1 MTGPDMRGA
10 KADRKGSVGYP
21 PGGRD
26 LAVTRH
32 PGEYDLAVVI
42 PAWNEREN
50 LELLLPALRET
61 LDGLSLRWEIIVVD
75 GGSNDGTAEAA
86 ACRGAR
92 VIQQRERG
100 YGAALTEGIQTTRAA
115 YVVTM
120 DADLSHRPIFIED
133 LWKSREQAEVLVASR
148 YVPGGE
154 SRTHWFRRLCSRI
167 LNVVYTRLLSL
178 PLHDISSGFRLYHRE
193 ILDGLGLRARDFDIL
208 EEILIKIYS
217 QGFLVRELPFRYLS
231 RGTGRTHVRFFKFGW
246 AYLKTLVRM
255 WQLRNSV
262 ASADYDHRAFDS
274 IIPLQRYWQ
283 RARHRIVL
291 TFLAASARRTTTLDI
306 GCGSSRIIQDLP
318 ELIGMD
324 ILLPK
329 LRFLRD
335 RHSRLVQGDI
345 FALPFPD
352 AAFDAVIC
360 SEVIEHIP
368 DRPSLFTELTRILR
382 PGGTLILGTP
392 DYGRWL
398 WWVLEYCYGKILPG
412 AYAHEH
418 IQHYTRATL
427 TERLRAHGFAIQEVR
442 YVGFCEMIFRATK
455 PVTRG
460 DDPHPCLGAAR
471 SQGGDRRS

>member
-1 MTGPDMRGA
+1 MTRDAGP
-10 KADRKGSVGYP
+10 P
-21 PGGRD
+21 
-26 LAVTRH
+26 
-32 PGEYDLAVVI
+32 ELAVVI

-61 LDGLSLRWEIIVVD
+61 LDGLGVRWEIIVAD
-75 GGSNDGTAEAA
+75 GGSHDGTAEVAA
-86 ACRGAR
+86 RRGAR

-100 YGAALTEGIQTTRAA
+100 YGAALMEGIQASRAPYA
-115 YVVTM
+115 VTM
-120 DADLSHRPIFIED
+120 DADLSHRPTFIED
-133 LWKSREQAEVLVASR
+133 LWKHRKEAEVLIASR

-154 SRTHWFRRLCSRI
+154 SRTHWFRRLCSRL
-167 LNVVYTRLLSL
+167 LNVTYTRVLAL
-178 PLHDISSGFRLYHRE
+178 PLRDISSGFRMYRRD
-193 ILDGLGLRARDFDIL
+193 ILENLQLRARDFDIL
-208 EEILIKIYS
+208 EEILIKIHAL
-217 QGFLVRELPFRYLS
+217 GFRVRELPFRYLS
-231 RGTGRTHVRFFKFGW
+231 RGTGRSHAHFLKFGW
-246 AYLKTLVRM
+246 AYFKTLVRM

-274 IIPLQRYWQ
+274 VIPLQRYWQ

-291 TFLAASARRTTTLDI
+291 GFLAGVPSPKPAMVLDI

-318 ELIGMD
+318 EAIGMD

-335 RHSRLVQGDI
+335 RHSRLVQGSL

-368 DRPSLFTELTRILR
+368 DRPSAFVELTRILR

-398 WWVLEYCYGKILPG
+398 WWVLEYFYGKILPG

-418 IQHYTRATL
+418 ITHYTRATL
-427 TERLRAHGFAIQEVR
+427 TERLRAYGYTIQEVR
-442 YVGFCEMIFRATK
+442 YVGYCEMIFRATK
-455 PVTRG
+455 ATTPDAGACPSPVE
-460 DDPHPCLGAAR
+460 AA
-471 SQGGDRRS
+471 

>member
-1 MTGPDMRGA
+1 MTGQA
-10 KADRKGSVGYP
+10 
-21 PGGRD
+21 
-26 LAVTRH
+26 
-32 PGEYDLAVVI
+32 GELDLAVVI

-61 LDGLSLRWEIIVVD
+61 LDGLGVRWEIIVAD
-75 GGSNDGTAEAA
+75 GGSQDGTAEGAA
-86 ACRGAR
+86 RRGAR

-100 YGAALTEGIQTTRAA
+100 YGAALMEAIGASQASH
-115 YVVTM
+115 VVTM
-120 DADLSHRPIFIED
+120 DADLSHRPTFIED
-133 LWKSREQAEVLVASR
+133 LWKHRAEAEVLIASR

-167 LNVVYTRLLSL
+167 LNVTYTRVLSL
-178 PLHDISSGFRLYHRE
+178 PVEDISSGFRMYRRD
-193 ILDGLGLRARDFDIL
+193 ILENLQLRARDFDIL
-208 EEILIKIYS
+208 EEILIKIYAL
-217 QGFLVRELPFRYLS
+217 GFRVRELPFRYLS
-231 RGTGRTHVRFFKFGW
+231 RGTGRSHARLFKFGW

-274 IIPLQRYWQ
+274 MIPLQRYWQ

-291 TFLAASARRTTTLDI
+291 GFLAAAPSPGRATVLDI

-318 ELIGMD
+318 EAIGLD

-335 RHSRLVQGDI
+335 GHSRLVQGSI

-352 AAFDAVIC
+352 AAFDVVIC
-360 SEVIEHIP
+360 SQVIEHIP
-368 DRPSLFTELTRILR
+368 DAPTVFDEMTRVLR

-398 WWVLEYCYGKILPG
+398 WWVLEWIYGKILPG

-418 IQHYTRATL
+418 ITHYTRATL
-427 TERLRAHGFAIQEVR
+427 AYRLTAYGYTIQDLR

-455 PVTRG
+455 SERSLLAPGIPRPT
-460 DDPHPCLGAAR
+460 PEAA
-471 SQGGDRRS
+471 

>member
-1 MTGPDMRGA
+1 
-10 KADRKGSVGYP
+10 V
-21 PGGRD
+21 
-26 LAVTRH
+26 
-32 PGEYDLAVVI
+32 AVVI

-61 LDGLSLRWEIIVVD
+61 LDGLGLRWEIIVAD
-75 GGSNDGTAEAA
+75 GGSHDGTAEAA
-86 ACRGAR
+86 IRRGAR

-100 YGAALTEGIQTTRAA
+100 YGAALMEGIQASRAP

-133 LWKSREQAEVLVASR
+133 LWKHREEAEVLVASR
-148 YVPGGE
+148 YIIGGE

-178 PLHDISSGFRLYHRE
+178 SLHDISSGFRLYRRD
-193 ILDGLGLRARDFDIL
+193 ILDGLRLQARDFDIL

-217 QGFLVRELPFRYLS
+217 QGFQVRELPFRYLS
-231 RGTGRTHVRFFKFGW
+231 RGTGRTHARFFKFGW
-246 AYLKTLVRM
+246 AYMRTLIRM

-274 IIPLQRYWQ
+274 LIPLQRYWQ

-291 TFLAASARRTTTLDI
+291 EFLAVSPRRATVLDI

-318 ELIGMD
+318 QVIGLD

-335 RHSRLVQGDI
+335 RHSPLVQGDI

-368 DRPSLFTELTRILR
+368 DRPSLFGELTRILR

-398 WWVLEYCYGKILPG
+398 WWVLEYIYGKILPG

-418 IQHYTRATL
+418 IQHYTRTTL
-427 TERLRAHGFAIQEVR
+427 TGRLRAYGYAIQDVR
-442 YVGFCEMIFRATK
+442 YVGFCEMIFLATK
-455 PVTRG
+455 AAASDTGARPS
-460 DDPHPCLGAAR
+460 PAAAR
-471 SQGGDRRS
+471 APLEAA

>member
-1 MTGPDMRGA
+1 MGQRDEGRLATVLSCPD
-10 KADRKGSVGYP
+10 
-21 PGGRD
+21 PGD
-26 LAVTRH
+26 VVTPD
-32 PGEYDLAVVI
+32 PGQPELAVVI
-42 PAWNEREN
+42 PALNEREN

-61 LDGLSLRWEIIVVD
+61 LGGLGIRWEIIVAD
-75 GGSNDGTAEAA
+75 GGSHDGTAEVAVR
-86 ACRGAR
+86 RGAR
-92 VIQQRERG
+92 VIHQRARG
-100 YGAALTEGIQTTRAA
+100 YGAALMEGIQASHA
-115 YVVTM
+115 PYVVTM

-133 LWKSREQAEVLVASR
+133 LWKHREEAEVLIASR
-148 YVPGGE
+148 YIPGGE
-154 SRTHWFRRLCSRI
+154 SRTHCFRRFCSRI
-167 LNVVYTRLLSL
+167 LNVAYIRLLAL
-178 PLHDISSGFRLYHRE
+178 PLHDISSGFRMYRRD
-193 ILDGLGLRARDFDIL
+193 ILENLQLQARDFDIL
-208 EEILIKIYS
+208 EEILIKIHAL
-217 QGFLVRELPFRYLS
+217 GFRMRELPFRYLS
-231 RGTGRTHVRFFKFGW
+231 RGTGRSHARFFKFGW

-274 IIPLQRYWQ
+274 VIPLQRYWQ
-283 RARHRIVL
+283 RARRRIVL
-291 TFLAASARRTTTLDI
+291 GFLAAAPSPKSATVLDI

-318 ELIGMD
+318 EAIGLD

-335 RHSRLVQGDI
+335 RHSRMVQGDI

-368 DRPSLFTELTRILR
+368 DRPSLFAELTRILR

-398 WWVLEYCYGKILPG
+398 WWALEWIYGKILPG

-418 IQHYTRATL
+418 ITHYTQASL
-427 TERLRAHGFAIQEVR
+427 AERLRGYGYAIQGCR

-455 PVTRG
+455 SG
-460 DDPHPCLGAAR
+460 DLRVFQEAAYAR
-471 SQGGDRRS
+471 VEAT

>member
-1 MTGPDMRGA
+1 M
-10 KADRKGSVGYP
+10 
-21 PGGRD
+21 
-26 LAVTRH
+26 TRH
-32 PGEYDLAVVI
+32 AGGVDLAVVI

-61 LDGLSLRWEIIVVD
+61 LDGLGVRWEIIVAD
-75 GGSNDGTAEAA
+75 GGSRDGTAEAA
-86 ACRGAR
+86 ARRGAR

-100 YGAALTEGIQTTRAA
+100 YGAALMEGIQASRAPYA
-115 YVVTM
+115 VTM
-120 DADLSHRPIFIED
+120 DADLSHRPTFIED
-133 LWKSREQAEVLVASR
+133 LWKHRKEAEVLIASR

-154 SRTHWFRRLCSRI
+154 SRTHWFRRLCSRL
-167 LNVVYTRLLSL
+167 LNVTYTRVLAL
-178 PLHDISSGFRLYHRE
+178 PLRDISSGFRMYRRD
-193 ILDGLGLRARDFDIL
+193 ILENLALRARDFDIL
-208 EEILIKIYS
+208 EEILIKIHAL
-217 QGFLVRELPFRYLS
+217 GFRVRELPFRYLS
-231 RGTGRTHVRFFKFGW
+231 RGTGRSHTHFLKFGW

-274 IIPLQRYWQ
+274 MIPLQRYWQ

-291 TFLAASARRTTTLDI
+291 GFLAISPSPRRAKVLDI

-318 ELIGMD
+318 EVVGLD

-335 RHSRLVQGDI
+335 RHSRLVQGSI

-352 AAFDAVIC
+352 AAFDVVIC

-368 DRPSLFTELTRILR
+368 DASPVFDEMTRVLC

-398 WWVLEYCYGKILPG
+398 WWVLEWIYGKILPG

-418 IQHYTRATL
+418 ITHYTQASL
-427 TERLRAHGFAIQEVR
+427 ADRLRGYGYAIQECR
-442 YVGFCEMIFRATK
+442 YVGSCEMIFRAIK
-455 PVTRG
+455 SGGLRVSRE
-460 DDPHPCLGAAR
+460 AACAR
-471 SQGGDRRS
+471 VEAE

>member
-1 MTGPDMRGA
+1 
-10 KADRKGSVGYP
+10 
-21 PGGRD
+21 
-26 LAVTRH
+26 
-32 PGEYDLAVVI
+32 VVI

-61 LDGLSLRWEIIVVD
+61 LDGLSLRWEIIVAD
-75 GGSNDGTAEAA
+75 GGSQDGTADAA
-86 ACRGAR
+86 ARRGAR

-100 YGAALTEGIQTTRAA
+100 YGAALMEGIQASRAA

-133 LWKSREQAEVLVASR
+133 LWKHREGAEVLVASR

-178 PLHDISSGFRLYHRE
+178 PLHDISSGFRLYRRD
-193 ILDGLGLRARDFDIL
+193 ILDGLRLQARDFDIL
-208 EEILIKIYS
+208 EEILIKVYS
-217 QGFLVRELPFRYLS
+217 QGFQVRELPFRYLR
-231 RGTGRTHVRFFKFGW
+231 RGTGRTHARLLKFGW
-246 AYLKTLVRM
+246 AYVRTLVRM

-274 IIPLQRYWQ
+274 VIPLQRYWQ
-283 RARHRIVL
+283 RARHRTVL
-291 TFLAASARRTTTLDI
+291 TFLAASASHETVLDI

-318 ELIGMD
+318 KAIGMD

-352 AAFDAVIC
+352 AAFDTVIC

-368 DRPSLFTELTRILR
+368 DRPSVFTELTRILR

-398 WWVLEYCYGKILPG
+398 WWVLEYLYGKILPG
-412 AYAHEH
+412 AYAQEH
-418 IQHYTRATL
+418 IEHYTRATL
-427 TERLRAHGFAIQEVR
+427 TERLRAYGYAIQAVQ
-442 YVGFCEMIFRATK
+442 YVGFCEMIFRTTK
-455 PVTRG
+455 AVPQDTELR
-460 DDPHPCLGAAR
+460 PPSGAAR
-471 SQGGDRRS
+471 ASVKAA

>member
-1 MTGPDMRGA
+1 MSRGA
-10 KADRKGSVGYP
+10 AG
-21 PGGRD
+21 
-26 LAVTRH
+26 L
-32 PGEYDLAVVI
+32 DLAVVI

-61 LDGLSLRWEIIVVD
+61 LDGLSLHWEIIVAD
-75 GGSNDGTAEAA
+75 GGSHDGTVEAA
-86 ACRGAR
+86 GRRGAR

-100 YGAALTEGIQTTRAA
+100 YGAALMEGIQASRAA

-120 DADLSHRPIFIED
+120 DADLSHRPVFIED
-133 LWKSREQAEVLVASR
+133 LWKHREEAEVLIASR

-178 PLHDISSGFRLYHRE
+178 ALHDISSGFRMYRRD
-193 ILDGLGLRARDFDIL
+193 ILDGLRLQARDFDIL

-217 QGFLVRELPFRYLS
+217 QGFQVRELPFRYLS
-231 RGTGRTHVRFFKFGW
+231 RGTGRTHARFLKFGW
-246 AYLKTLVRM
+246 AYLRTLVRM

-262 ASADYDHRAFDS
+262 ASADYDHRAYDS
-274 IIPLQRYWQ
+274 VIPLQRYWQ
-283 RARHRIVL
+283 RARHRIIL
-291 TFLAASARRTTTLDI
+291 GFLAASPRHARVLDI

-318 ELIGMD
+318 QVIGLD

-329 LRFLRD
+329 LRFLRG
-335 RHSRLVQGDI
+335 RHSRLIQGDI
-345 FALPFPD
+345 FALPFPG

-368 DRPSLFTELTRILR
+368 DRPSLFAELTRILR
-382 PGGTLILGTP
+382 PGGTLVLGTP

-398 WWVLEYCYGKILPG
+398 WWMLEYCYGKILPG

-418 IQHYTRATL
+418 IKHYTRASL
-427 TERLRAHGFAIQEVR
+427 TERLRAYGYAIPEIR
-442 YVGFCEMIFRATK
+442 YVGFCEMIFRTTKAATPDAGARPS
-455 PVTRG
+455 PVE
-460 DDPHPCLGAAR
+460 AA
-471 SQGGDRRS
+471 

>member
-1 MTGPDMRGA
+1 MTRDAGP
-10 KADRKGSVGYP
+10 P
-21 PGGRD
+21 
-26 LAVTRH
+26 
-32 PGEYDLAVVI
+32 ELAVVI
-42 PAWNEREN
+42 PAWNEQEN

-61 LDGLSLRWEIIVVD
+61 LDGLGVRWEIIVAD
-75 GGSNDGTAEAA
+75 GGSHDGTAEVAA
-86 ACRGAR
+86 RRGAR
-92 VIQQRERG
+92 VIQQDRRG
-100 YGAALTEGIQTTRAA
+100 FGAALMEGIQTSRAS

-133 LWKSREQAEVLVASR
+133 LWKYREEAEVLIASR

-154 SRTHWFRRLCSRI
+154 SRTHWLRRLCSRI
-167 LNVVYTRLLSL
+167 LNVTYTRVLSL
-178 PLHDISSGFRLYHRE
+178 PLHDISSNFRIYRRD
-193 ILDGLGLRARDFDIL
+193 ILENLDLRAQNFDIL
-208 EEILIKIYS
+208 EEILIKIHAL
-217 QGFLVRELPFRYLS
+217 GFRVRELPFRYLS
-231 RGTGRTHVRFFKFGW
+231 RGAGRSHAHFLKFGW

-274 IIPLQRYWQ
+274 VIPLQRYWQ

-291 TFLAASARRTTTLDI
+291 GFVAAVQSPKPAMVLDI
-306 GCGSSRIIQDLP
+306 GCGSSRVIQNLP
-318 ELIGMD
+318 EAIGMD

-335 RHSRLVQGDI
+335 GHSRLVQGSI

-352 AAFDAVIC
+352 AAFDVVMC

-368 DRPSLFTELTRILR
+368 DASPVFDEMTRVLC

-398 WWVLEYCYGKILPG
+398 WWVLEWIYGKILPG

-418 IQHYTRATL
+418 ITHYTQASL
-427 TERLRAHGFAIQEVR
+427 ADRLRGYGYAIQECR
-442 YVGFCEMIFRATK
+442 YVGSCEMIFRAIK
-455 PVTRG
+455 SG
-460 DDPHPCLGAAR
+460 DLRVSREAACARVGAA
-471 SQGGDRRS
+471 

>member
-1 MTGPDMRGA
+1 MSRGA
-10 KADRKGSVGYP
+10 AGP
-21 PGGRD
+21 
-26 LAVTRH
+26 
-32 PGEYDLAVVI
+32 DLAVVI

-61 LDGLSLRWEIIVVD
+61 LDGLGLYWEIIVAD
-75 GGSNDGTAEAA
+75 GGSHDGTVEAA
-86 ACRGAR
+86 GRRGAR

-100 YGAALTEGIQTTRAA
+100 YGAALMEGIQVSRAP

-120 DADLSHRPIFIED
+120 DADLSHRPVFIED
-133 LWKSREQAEVLVASR
+133 LWEHREEAEVLVASR

-154 SRTHWFRRLCSRI
+154 SRTHWLRRLCSRI

-178 PLHDISSGFRLYHRE
+178 PLHDISSGFRMYRRD
-193 ILDGLGLRARDFDIL
+193 ILDDLRLQARDFDIL

-217 QGFLVRELPFRYLS
+217 QGFQVRELPFRYLS
-231 RGTGRTHVRFFKFGW
+231 RGTGRTHARFLKFGW
-246 AYLKTLVRM
+246 AYVRTLVRM

-274 IIPLQRYWQ
+274 VIPLQRYWQ
-283 RARHRIVL
+283 RARHRIIL
-291 TFLAASARRTTTLDI
+291 GFLAAASSPSHATVLDI

-318 ELIGMD
+318 EVVGLD

-352 AAFDAVIC
+352 AAFDAIIC

-368 DRPSLFTELTRILR
+368 DHPSLFAELTRILR
-382 PGGTLILGTP
+382 PGGTLVLGTP

-398 WWVLEYCYGKILPG
+398 WWVLEYLYGKILPG

-418 IQHYTRATL
+418 IKHYTRATL
-427 TERLRAHGFAIQEVR
+427 TERLRAYGYAIQDLQ

-455 PVTRG
+455 AAAPDTGGRPSPVVARAPDG
-460 DDPHPCLGAAR
+460 DHR
-471 SQGGDRRS
+471 S

>member
-1 MTGPDMRGA
+1 MTPDTGQ
-10 KADRKGSVGYP
+10 P
-21 PGGRD
+21 
-26 LAVTRH
+26 
-32 PGEYDLAVVI
+32 ELAVVI

-61 LDGLSLRWEIIVVD
+61 LDGLSLRWEIIVAD
-75 GGSNDGTAEAA
+75 GGSHDGTVEAA
-86 ACRGAR
+86 GRRGAR
-92 VIQQRERG
+92 VIQQRDRG
-100 YGAALTEGIQTTRAA
+100 YGAALTEGIQASRAA

-133 LWKSREQAEVLVASR
+133 LWKHREEAEVLVASR

-178 PLHDISSGFRLYHRE
+178 PLHDISSGFRLYRRD
-193 ILDGLGLRARDFDIL
+193 ILEGLRLQARDFDIL

-217 QGFLVRELPFRYLS
+217 QGFQVRELPFRYLS
-231 RGTGRTHVRFFKFGW
+231 RGTGRTHARFLRFGW
-246 AYLKTLVRM
+246 AYLRTLVRM

-274 IIPLQRYWQ
+274 VIPLQRYWQ
-283 RARHRIVL
+283 RARHRTVL
-291 TFLAASARRTTTLDI
+291 TFLAASARHATVLDI

-318 ELIGMD
+318 EAIGMD

-329 LRFLRD
+329 LRFLRE

-345 FALPFPD
+345 FALPFPN
-352 AAFDAVIC
+352 AAFGAVIC

-368 DRPSLFTELTRILR
+368 DRPSAFMELTRILR

-392 DYGRWL
+392 DSGNGGRRYSPPW
-398 WWVLEYCYGKILPG
+398 G
-412 AYAHEH
+412 AGGC
-418 IQHYTRATL
+418 TR
-427 TERLRAHGFAIQEVR
+427 
-442 YVGFCEMIFRATK
+442 
-455 PVTRG
+455 
-460 DDPHPCLGAAR
+460 
-471 SQGGDRRS
+471 